1 MLKILI
7 KAARLRGRMGRLFCL
22 LLVAAVLI
30 PAGLAV
36 SPVSAEGPP
45 ALPAIFYGTVTI
57 SGSAAPVGTVVQAQ
71 IASVIQGSYTVA
83 TAGSYG
89 NMLVTNGNSGD
100 TVQFLVN
107 GVAAQTAI
115 FYPGERNPV
124 NLSTGGGGSAPAAPV
139 LSSPASGSTGVSTTP
154 TLAWSASTG
163 ATSYAV
169 QVSTSS
175 GFASIA
181 FSQSGIAGTSV
192 AVSPALSAGTL
203 YYWRANATNAAGTSA
218 WTTAWSFTT
227 ASVAPPA
234 APTLLSPSNGA
245 TGVANSPMLQWN
257 PSTGATTYN
266 VQVSTSSAFTSFA
279 FTQSGSATAVTVS
292 PALSNSTTY
301 YWRANATGAGG
312 TGSWSSTWSF
322 TTGGGSTPSVPA
334 FFRGVAYKNGAA
346 ANAKQVCAVINSAA
360 TCTTSD
366 ASGNYLVSVSGSPGD
381 SVTFTVDGGAAVET
395 ATYQPGWMTNLDLH
409 AGTGVLAVTTGSG
422 IYMSSTTATLG
433 GTLVSLS
440 SLDTSA
446 TPSIDYG
453 PTTAYEYG
461 TWTMASMSTPA
472 AFVTPQIGTGPESPP
487 AGGLTNGQ
495 VIHFR
500 AKVVGNSTM
509 TTVYGAD
516 NTYTHTLPVALSV
529 VTTSLP
535 AGYVGTVYSSS
546 PELRATG
553 GTSTYAW
560 TIATG
565 SLPGWAALDA
575 GTGIIS
581 GTPDAAGTSTFTVRV
596 TDAAL
601 STATSGTLTITIT
614 ASTLSVTTGSGA
626 YLSSTTAS
634 LGGNLTSKGAYSSV
648 YVSIVY
654 GSTSAYGNET
664 TPQLVY
670 ATGAY
675 SATLSGLTSG
685 QVVYFKAKAVG
696 NATGATPVYGTG
708 TSYTHTNT
716 SPCGTCNLGST
727 TGQAYGY
734 AMAKYLWI
742 YPCVA
747 GSTTTVSHINL
758 KASVTSGVKVA
769 IYDDEGV
776 LINANN
782 SLQTVTAGCNT
793 SLTIPATSIASGTTY
808 WIAMWCT
815 DQTVGFARNVVG
827 DSAYLDLGGSM
838 DTFPAT
844 ISGIAYHIPYNGL
857 ICAAP

>member
-1 MLKILI
+1 MLKTLI
-7 KAARLRGRMGRLFCL
+7 KAARLRGGMGRLFCL

-57 SGSAAPVGTVVQAQ
+57 GGVAAAPGTVVQAQ
-71 IASVIQGSYTVA
+71 IASVTQGAYTVA

-175 GFASIA
+175 GFGSIA

-192 AVSPALSAGTL
+192 TVSPALSAGTL

-312 TGSWSSTWSF
+312 TSSWSTTWSF

-334 FFRGVAYKNGAA
+334 FFRGIAYKNGAA
-346 ANAKQVCAVINSAA
+346 VNAKQVCAVINSAS
-360 TCTTSD
+360 TCATSD
-366 ASGNYLVSVSGSPGD
+366 GSGNYMVSTSGSPGD
-381 SVTFTVDGGAAVET
+381 TVSFTVDGASAVET

-422 IYMSSTTATLG
+422 VYVSSTTATLG

-453 PTTAYEYG
+453 TSTAYEYG
-461 TWTMASMSTPA
+461 TWTMASMSAPGT
-472 AFVTPQIGTGPESPP
+472 FVTPQIGTGPSSPP

-516 NTYTHTLPVALSV
+516 NTYVHTLPGALSV

-535 AGYVGTVYSSS
+535 TSYVGSVYSSS

-553 GTSTYAW
+553 GTSPYTWAI
-560 TIATG
+560 TTG
-565 SLPGWAALDA
+565 SLPSWATLNAS
-575 GTGIIS
+575 TGIIS
-581 GTPDAAGTSTFTVRV
+581 GTPTATGTATFTVTV

-601 STATSGTLTITIT
+601 STATSGTLTLTT
-614 ASTLSVTTGSGA
+614 SASTLSVTTGNGT
-626 YLSSTTAS
+626 YVDSSTAT
-634 LGGNLTSKGAYSSV
+634 LGGNLTSKGPYSTV
-648 YVSIVY
+648 LVSFLYGPSTSY
-654 GSTSAYGNET
+654 GSET
-664 TPQLVY
+664 TPQLVSS
-670 ATGAY
+670 TGAY
-675 SATLSGLTSG
+675 SATLSSLTSG
-685 QVVYFKAKAVG
+685 QVIYFNSKAVG

-708 TSYTHTNT
+708 TSYTHNNT
-716 SPCGTCNLGST
+716 TPCGSCTLGST
-727 TGQAYGY
+727 TGEVYGQ
-734 AMAKYLWI
+734 AMANYLWI
-742 YPCVA
+742 FPCVA
-747 GSTTTVSHINL
+747 PSTTTVSHINL
-758 KASVTSGVKVA
+758 KSVASNTVRVA
-769 IYDDEGV
+769 IYDDTGA
-776 LINANN
+776 LLNANN

-793 SLTIPATSIASGTTY
+793 SLTIPATSITAGETY
-808 WIAMWCT
+808 WIAMWST
-815 DQTVGFARNVVG
+815 RQTVGFAKNVIG
-827 DSAYLDLGGSM
+827 DSAYLDVGGSM

-844 ISGIAYHIPYNGL
+844 ITGIAYHIAYNGL